1 MVIMNDSGPNP
12 EIGQIVRITKGRD
25 VGQYSVIVELI
36 DGRFVCIADGDMR
49 KIDRMKKKNLNH
61 LELVDYIADEVSNSF
76 IETGRV
82 TNGKLRYAITN
93 FLEQHSDLLK
103 EGE

>member
-1 MVIMNDSGPNP
+1 MSMQDSGSP
-12 EIGQIVRITKGRD
+12 EIGQVVIITKGRD
-25 VGQYSVIVELI
+25 QGQLGIIVELVN
-36 DGRFVCIADGDMR
+36 DRFVKVADGDKR
-49 KIDRMKKKNLNH
+49 KVDRMKKKNINH
-61 LELVDYIADEVSNSF
+61 LELIDYIADEVKSSF

-82 TNGKLRYAITN
+82 TNGKLRYAITK

>member
-1 MVIMNDSGPNP
+1 MGIMKDSGPSP
-12 EIGQIVRITKGRD
+12 ELGQVVQIVKGRD
-25 VGQYSVIVELI
+25 RGQISIIIELI
-36 DGRFVCIADGDMR
+36 DDRFVGIADGDKR
-49 KIDRMKKKNLNH
+49 KVDRLKKKNINH
-61 LELVDYIADEVSNSF
+61 IKLVDYIADEVRNSF

-93 FLEQHSDLLK
+93 FLEKHTDLLK

>member
-1 MVIMNDSGPNP
+1 MQDSGTSP
-12 EIGQIVRITKGRD
+12 EIGQIVVITKGRD
-25 VGQYSVIVELI
+25 QGQLGIVVQII
-36 DGRFVCIADGDMR
+36 DDRFVKIADGDKR
-49 KIDRMKKKNLNH
+49 KVDRMKKKNINH
-61 LELVDYIADEVSNSF
+61 LEVIDYIAEEVKSSF

-93 FLEQHSDLLK
+93 FLEKHSDLLK

>member
-1 MVIMNDSGPNP
+1 MQDSGSP
-12 EIGQIVRITKGRD
+12 EIGQVVIITKGRD
-25 VGQYSVIVELI
+25 QGQLGIIVELVN
-36 DGRFVCIADGDMR
+36 DRFVKVADGDKR
-49 KIDRMKKKNLNH
+49 KVDRMKKKNINH
-61 LELVDYIADEVSNSF
+61 LELIDYIADEVKSSF

-82 TNGKLRYAITN
+82 TNGKLRYAITK

>member
-1 MVIMNDSGPNP
+1 MSMQDSGSP
-12 EIGQIVRITKGRD
+12 EIGQVVIITKGRD
-25 VGQYSVIVELI
+25 QGQVGIIVELI
-36 DGRFVCIADGDMR
+36 NDRFVKVADGDKR
-49 KIDRMKKKNLNH
+49 KVDRMKKKNIHH
-61 LELVDYIADEVSNSF
+61 LELIDYIADEVKSSF

>member
-1 MVIMNDSGPNP
+1 MQDSGMTP
-12 EIGQIVRITKGRD
+12 EIGQIVLCTKGRD
-25 VGQYSVIVELI
+25 QGQYNIIIEVLDE
-36 DGRFVCIADGDMR
+36 RFVKIADGDKR
-49 KIDRMKKKNLNH
+49 KVDRAKKKNLNH
-61 LELVDYIADEVSNSF
+61 LELIDYIADEVKGSF
-76 IETGRV
+76 KETGRV

>member
-1 MVIMNDSGPNP
+1 MQDSGPSP
-12 EIGQIVRITKGRD
+12 EIGRIVQCTKGRD
-25 VGQYSVIVELI
+25 QGQYGIIIELI
-36 DGRFVCIADGDMR
+36 DERFVRIADGDKR
-49 KIDRMKKKNLNH
+49 KIDRAKKKNLNH
-61 LELVDYIADEVSNSF
+61 LELIDYIADEVKGSF

-82 TNGKLRYAITN
+82 TNGKLRYAITS